1 MSQAIAPEPNDS
13 EQLAPV
19 ADPWDAPEESEP
31 VATWY
36 LGIDIGESRI
46 AAVLWCEET
55 GESYPIDWSWQP
67 ADGAGWGQAITDQPS
82 YPAAIYLTPNQRNLE
97 RWEGTARRSPTMPW
111 TGFAAIQAARKQ
123 PRGLLLSQ
131 FKHALG
137 RAVSCLLP
145 QDSSLEPKIAW
156 TDTQAIAFHWLVQ
169 GLTGL
174 LRPLGISRSSISN
187 TPKAQQPQFSCSVEG
202 WSVEQFRGVMGQ
214 VQGVMVSQPVEASEA
229 FRFNGREAVLRSQV
243 ADVPEQVMFLDE
255 AVAAA
260 IARFPEGTTAGTWLT
275 IQTDVGR
282 TQLAI
287 VSLRDGEW
295 STATHQFAYGAGDLD
310 CDAIAQLFCREPE
323 KRRHFGLGD
332 LPTPVPGQIDEALR
346 QKWRYRL
353 LDWGDGCSLLNLA
366 GQLARATETMGLA
379 LGEYQWTLSP
389 EEWRSQVLRPW
400 LDCLN
405 GELNHLFSRSG
416 YGSTKITEI
425 VTLGSLAQAEGVR
438 DWLRRKVPGVEI
450 VRGDRHLVARGLA
463 RGFSHLEGWQ
473 NPPSPYDSLF
483 LLSEL
488 LQVAPDEPLSL
499 DQWGDRLE
507 RRGINRR
514 ACWGQIQGFFEG
526 HFPPGLLPD
535 NSATSPIPAS
545 SRTHPG
551 YLALQEKPLFVR
563 HGDGSYQIYPEMALR
578 WRRYLGPILARS
590 QQGLTEPYPI
600 LKNHRATE

>member
-1 MSQAIAPEPNDS
+1 MSQAIAPESS
-13 EQLAPV
+13 EAEQFAPV
-19 ADPWDAPEESEP
+19 ADPWDVPGEAEP
-31 VATWY
+31 GANWY
-36 LGIDIGESRI
+36 LGVDIGESRI
-46 AAVLWCEET
+46 AAMLWCEDT
-55 GESYPIDWSWQP
+55 GELHPIHWSWQP
-67 ADGAGWGQAITDQPS
+67 AAGAGWGRAISHQST

-97 RWEGTARRSPTMPW
+97 RWDGSARRSPTMPW
-111 TGFAAIQAARKQ
+111 TGFAAIQAARQQ

-145 QDSSLEPKIAW
+145 PDSSLEPKIAW

-174 LRPLGISRSSISN
+174 LRPLGVARSSMPN
-187 TPKAQQPQFSCSVEG
+187 QWAAKRPQFSCSVPG

-214 VQGVMVSQPVEASEA
+214 VQGVMVSQPAGAAEA
-229 FRFNGREAVLRSQV
+229 FRFNAREAILRSQV
-243 ADVPEQVMFLDE
+243 ADAPEQVMFLDE
-255 AVAAA
+255 AAAAA
-260 IARFPEGTTAGTWLT
+260 IARFPEDPKAGNNAGTWLVV
-275 IQTDVGR
+275 QTDVGR
-282 TQLAI
+282 TQLVI
-287 VSLRDGEW
+287 VRVRGEEW
-295 STATHQFAYGAGDLD
+295 STATHQFAYGAGDVD
-310 CDAIAQLFCREPE
+310 CDGIAQLFCKDPE

-332 LPTPVPGQIDEALR
+332 LPTPVPGKVDEALR

-366 GQLARATETMGLA
+366 GQLARAKETMGLA

-389 EEWRSQVLRPW
+389 EEWRAQVLMPW

-405 GELNHLFSRSG
+405 GELNHFFSRSG
-416 YGSTKITEI
+416 SGPTTISEI
-425 VTLGSLAQAEGVR
+425 VVLGSLAQSEGVR

-450 VRGDRHLVARGLA
+450 VEGDRHLVSRGLA
-463 RGFSHLEGWQ
+463 QGFSRLEGWQ

-483 LLSEL
+483 LLSEI
-488 LQVAPDEPLSL
+488 LQVAPDGPLSL
-499 DQWGDRLE
+499 DQWGERLE

-514 ACWGQIQGFFEG
+514 ACWEQIGGIFEG
-526 HFPPGLLPD
+526 TFPPGLLPD
-535 NSATSPIPAS
+535 DSATSPIPAS

-578 WRRYLGPILARS
+578 WRRYLGPLLARS
-590 QQGLTEPYPI
+590 QQGLTDPYPVI
-600 LKNHRATE
+600 RD